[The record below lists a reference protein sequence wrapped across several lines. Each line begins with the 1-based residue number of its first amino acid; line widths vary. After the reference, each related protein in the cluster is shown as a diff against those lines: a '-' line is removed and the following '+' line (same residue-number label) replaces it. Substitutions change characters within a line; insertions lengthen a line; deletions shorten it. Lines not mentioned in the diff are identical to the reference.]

1 MPGKSGLKWWVDQ
14 IRQCEYS
21 EAKWATKP
29 ESDRRKLMLRFIAA
43 RQEYCMLK
51 AAEIREATTYA
62 SRTTTLEKRMERI
75 SSDLQEL
82 EAK

>member
-1 MPGKSGLKWWVDQ
+1 MAKSGLKWWVEQ
-14 IRQCEYS
+14 LRQCEYS

-29 ESDRRKLMLRFIAA
+29 ASDRRKLMLRFIAA
-43 RQEYCMLK
+43 RQEYCGLK
-51 AAEIREATTYA
+51 ASEIRDATNYT

-75 SSDLQEL
+75 SADLQEL